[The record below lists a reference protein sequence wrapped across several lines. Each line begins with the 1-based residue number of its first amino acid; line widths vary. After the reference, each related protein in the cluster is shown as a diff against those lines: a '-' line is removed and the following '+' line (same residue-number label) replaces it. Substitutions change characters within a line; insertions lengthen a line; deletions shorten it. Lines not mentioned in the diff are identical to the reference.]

1 MTLTTEQ
8 RLALEKLRK
17 EYRIIF
23 TKDTCQENWP
33 SNQKC
38 VFEAIQTLGRIKY
51 DAYAVNEDGGGI
63 SEPWKHQA
71 KRLAKR
77 LTEKAEQCVRRNEA
91 SWRFACEPLVF
102 TRFGAEVAWYAD
114 LHLSF
119 YQHQKTSKEPR

>member
-1 MTLTTEQ
+1 MTFTSEQ

-23 TKDTCQENWP
+23 TKDADQENWP
-33 SNQKC
+33 ASQKC
-38 VFEAIQTLGRIKY
+38 VFEAVQTLGRIKY
-51 DAYAVNEDGGGI
+51 DDYAVDEDSGGI

-71 KRLAKR
+71 KRLAKT

-102 TRFGAEVAWYAD
+102 TRLSAEVAWYAH
-114 LHLSF
+114 LYLSF
-119 YQHQKTSKEPR
+119 RPYQTKQ

>member
-1 MTLTTEQ
+1 MTFTSEQ
-8 RLALEKLRK
+8 RIALEKLRK

-33 SNQKC
+33 PNQKT
-38 VFEAIQTLGRIKY
+38 VFEAVQTLGRIKY
-51 DAYAVNEDGGGI
+51 DAYAVTDGGGGI
-63 SEPWKHQA
+63 IEPWKHQA

-102 TRFGAEVAWYAD
+102 SRFGAEVAWYAD
-114 LHLSF
+114 SHLSF
-119 YQHQKTSKEPR
+119 CQYQTTSEGPS